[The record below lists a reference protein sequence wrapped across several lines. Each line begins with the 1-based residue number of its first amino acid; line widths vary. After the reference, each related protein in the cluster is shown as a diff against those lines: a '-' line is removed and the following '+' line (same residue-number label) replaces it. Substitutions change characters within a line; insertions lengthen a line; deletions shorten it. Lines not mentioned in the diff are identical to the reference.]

1 MRPVLLSF
9 LIAAVTLSADV
20 RVNPDAKL
28 VADFDARIA
37 AYMKLHKTAE
47 SHFPMH
53 PTDSPSA
60 IAKEQRAFAEEI
72 RTARANAKQG
82 DLFTPPIAAE
92 FRRLISIAMQGPR
105 AARVRKS
112 LKSAEPVT
120 IALDIDQEYPSSVPL
135 QSTPASLLL
144 NLPHLP
150 KGLDYRIVGRR
161 LVLRDVNANLILDL
175 IPDALPLS

>member
-1 MRPVLLSF
+1 MRSALLLL
-9 LIAAVTLSADV
+9 LIVTVTLSADV
-20 RVNPDAKL
+20 RVNPDAQL
-28 VADFDARIA
+28 VADFDARVA
-37 AYMKLHKTAE
+37 DYMKLHRSAE

-53 PTDSPSA
+53 STDSPSA
-60 IAKEQRAFAEEI
+60 IAKEQRAFAAEI

-112 LKSAEPVT
+112 LKSAEPVSM
-120 IALDIDQEYPSSVPL
+120 ALDVDQAYPSSVPL

-161 LVLRDVNANLILDL
+161 LVLRDVNANLVIDI

>member
-1 MRPVLLSF
+1 
-9 LIAAVTLSADV
+9 
-20 RVNPDAKL
+20 
-28 VADFDARIA
+28 
-37 AYMKLHKTAE
+37 
-47 SHFPMH
+47 
-53 PTDSPSA
+53 
-60 IAKEQRAFAEEI
+60 
-72 RTARANAKQG
+72 
-82 DLFTPPIAAE
+82 
-92 FRRLISIAMQGPR
+92 MQGPR

-120 IALDIDQEYPSSVPL
+120 IPLDVNQAYPSSVPL

-161 LVLRDVNANLILDL
+161 LVLRDVNANLIIDI